1 MNLFILSMC
10 VKECAEYMFDK
21 HIYKIILEA
30 VQMLCTAKQLLE
42 PEYENNIKLYKMCHK
57 NHPVTIWIRT
67 SLDNYMWTI
76 SLVES
81 MHEEWKYR
89 YNHPTE
95 KMHSSFLVA
104 MYLKEHAPPVSAFPQ
119 SGLTKFALAMPDKYK
134 VEDPIQS
141 YRNYYRGEEKRRL
154 ASWKKRGFPPW
165 WFNYNIKIYVR
176 IKKRLLIEYAN
187 KNNKLK

>member
-42 PEYENNIKLYKMCHK
+42 PEYENKIKLYKICHK

-67 SLDNYMWTI
+67 SLENYMWTI

-89 YNHPTE
+89 YNHPAE
-95 KMHSSFLVA
+95 KTHSSFLVA
-104 MYLKEHAPPVSAFPQ
+104 MYLKEHAPHASAFPQ
-119 SGLTKFALAMPDKYK
+119 TGLTKFALAMPNKYK
-134 VEDPIQS
+134 VDDPIQS

-154 ASWKKRGFPPW
+154 ASWKKREFPPW
-165 WFNYNIKIYVR
+165 WLDYTIKIKVK
-176 IKKRLLIEYAN
+176 IKKKLLMEYAN
-187 KNNKLK
+187 KTINI

>member
-1 MNLFILSMC
+1 MNLFILSLC

-42 PEYENNIKLYKMCHK
+42 PEYENKIKLYKICHK

-67 SLDNYMWTI
+67 SLENYMWTI

-89 YNHPTE
+89 YNHPAE
-95 KMHSSFLVA
+95 KTHSSFLVA

-119 SGLTKFALAMPDKYK
+119 TGLTKFALAMPNKYK
-134 VEDPIQS
+134 VDDPIQS

-154 ASWKKRGFPPW
+154 ASWKKRELPPW
-165 WFNYNIKIYVR
+165 WLDYTIKIRVK
-176 IKKRLLIEYAN
+176 IKKKLLMEYAN
-187 KNNKLK
+187 KTINI